1 MTRVLILS
9 VILGICCALAE
20 KSDTTTTEHPKK
32 HVNSEDQFLA
42 NVIHGKN
49 LSELV
54 LGEVDEEET
63 KKTDK
68 KPRTVLHR
76 DSNLER
82 DKSTY
87 FPFDRHFFFPKA

>member
-20 KSDTTTTEHPKK
+20 KSEYTTTTEHPKD
-32 HVNSEDQFLA
+32 HANSEDQFLA
-42 NVIHGKN
+42 NVIHNKN

-54 LGEVDEEET
+54 LSEVDEKET

-87 FPFDRHFFFPKA
+87 FRFNRRFFLS